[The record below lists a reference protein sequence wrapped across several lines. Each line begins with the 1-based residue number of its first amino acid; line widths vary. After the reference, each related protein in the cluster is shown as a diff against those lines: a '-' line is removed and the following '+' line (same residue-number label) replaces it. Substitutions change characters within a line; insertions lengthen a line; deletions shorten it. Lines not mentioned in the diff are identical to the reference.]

1 MKRKAF
7 DKLVHFEVLVL
18 KTIPE
23 SANLL
28 GITVCEEKNLL
39 TQMMQF
45 LKKVTRICL
54 YLQVWP
60 TFLYTCSRVRSNA
73 VFPGYL
79 TKGPHYETLQ
89 QWSAFYRVDAITN

>member
-23 SANLL
+23 STNLL

-54 YLQVWP
+54 YLQVWAY
-60 TFLYTCSRVRSNA
+60 FFIYLFKGEKQCS
-73 VFPGYL
+73 FPWL
-79 TKGPHYETLQ
+79 FDKRPSL
-89 QWSAFYRVDAITN
+89 